1 VAHCSYNGDV
11 YRIHESEVVEGSWEE
26 VPGTVLAVEKDRVLV
41 ATGDNALG
49 ILAIQAPG
57 KRALPIRDFLA
68 GRSIRAGERF
78 EDL

>member
-1 VAHCSYNGDV
+1 
-11 YRIHESEVVEGSWEE
+11 
-26 VPGTVLAVEKDRVLV
+26 VLAVEKDRVLV